1 MSCVFIECLLQTRKD
16 FRRLVES
23 VLPHSAT
30 LVFDHP
36 AQKVT
41 IQTKDRNQQHVS
53 KDPKALSGG
62 EKSCV
67 QVAFL
72 AALAQRS
79 NSPAHIF
86 DEVDVF
92 MDEKYR
98 VKK

>member
-1 MSCVFIECLLQTRKD
+1 MQTRAD
-16 FRRLVES
+16 FRKVVEG

-30 LVFDHP
+30 LVFDHQ
-36 AQKVT
+36 AQRLL

-53 KDPKALSGG
+53 SDTGALSGG

-72 AALAQRS
+72 AALARRS

-92 MDEKYR
+92 MDERNR